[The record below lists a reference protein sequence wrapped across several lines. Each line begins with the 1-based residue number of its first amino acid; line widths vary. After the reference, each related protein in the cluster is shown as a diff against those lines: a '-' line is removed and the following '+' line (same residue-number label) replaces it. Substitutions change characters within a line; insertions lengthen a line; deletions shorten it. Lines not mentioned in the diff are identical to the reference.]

1 MRDVIG
7 KNMIAGF
14 ESGIVA
20 ETPNLEKTS
29 AGSAQR
35 AMESMQGIALQRS
48 GTVVAGNQVPP
59 APTPGGGQGST
70 VVVLE
75 KGSITG
81 DVTMDGEKVGTLVAP
96 TVDTEIERAR
106 KESER

>member
-1 MRDVIG
+1 MSFVSQEIDPSEITETIECDVVVCG
-7 KNMIAGF
+7 AGI
-14 ESGIVA
+14 S
-20 ETPNLEKTS
+20 
-29 AGSAQR
+29 
-35 AMESMQGIALQRS
+35 
-48 GTVVAGNQVPP
+48 
-59 APTPGGGQGST
+59 GST
-70 VVVLE
+70 VAASAAQNGLKVVVLE